1 MTRLLPTLARASL
14 VTDDR
19 EFRPALQRFIEG
31 RLRDRSDSEDI
42 VQETF
47 LRLHD
52 YRRTRSVTDV
62 GAFCFAIARNLVQD
76 HLRRRRNAPETGELT
91 EALVCP
97 APRADEIIGY
107 RERVDILKC
116 ALDRMPPLRREVFI
130 RQRLDE
136 MSVATIASDMG
147 LSIAAVEKHVTRA
160 IADLR
165 AAMGRRGGVRP

>member
-1 MTRLLPTLARASL
+1 MTRLLPTLDRASV

-31 RLRDRSDSEDI
+31 RLRDRADSEDI

-76 HLRRRRNAPETGELT
+76 HLRRRRSAPETGELT
-91 EALVCP
+91 DAIVCP
-97 APRADEIIGY
+97 APRADEIVGY
-107 RERVDILKC
+107 RERVAILRR
-116 ALDRMPPLRREVFI
+116 ALDRMPALRREVFI

-165 AAMGRRGGVRP
+165 AAMERRGGTRP